1 MIPKLAKGVK
11 MDGERIIKLSGQGS
25 VYIRCI
31 DPLEDEDKDEEDE
44 QLMSPTFSQ
53 LSDDLSNNPVV
64 TMSSPLQQPISQPQ
78 PLDQAD
84 PLFSVPVELPVQV
97 PPFID
102 LWSDQST
109 HNNCDVVIS
118 NVVPTSPTCSDEVP
132 TKIIRVHR
140 FLIREDMIEIFL
152 DPSILK
158 FNLNAIIINQHG
170 IEEAGQGNGVLR
182 EVFSLFWK
190 DCYESHMLGECER
203 VPYIRHD
210 FDRKKWEAVGR
221 ILVKGYTDCQYFPL
235 KISKAFFTGCL
246 FGEGSVTSM
255 MLQDSFKHY
264 VSKSEASVIE
274 GCLSDSIQGD
284 NAELLDFL
292 SAFDCKRRVTQDNL
306 VEIIRELAHKEIIQ
320 KPQYVADCWG
330 PIVSHLKLY
339 FPDMF
344 SLHELY
350 SSILPTNVKVISLL
364 KATPLTAAE
373 GETLAHLKRF
383 IRGLDESKL
392 ATFLRF
398 TTASDVLV
406 TDTLTISFTNN
417 EGFQRR
423 PVAHT
428 CSYTLELPSTYS
440 SFCEFR
446 EEFMAVLN
454 AHNWEMTIV

>member
-1 MIPKLAKGVK
+1 MIPKLAKGVR

-44 QLMSPTFSQ
+44 QLTSPTFSQ

-84 PLFSVPVELPVQV
+84 PLFSVPVELPVEV

-118 NVVPTSPTCSDEVP
+118 NFVPTSPTCSDEVP

-140 FLIREDMIEIFL
+140 SLIREDMIEVFL

-182 EVFSLFWK
+182 EVFPLFWK

-210 FDRKKWEAVGR
+210 FDRKKWEAVGT

-246 FGEGSVTSM
+246 FGEGSVM

-284 NAELLDFL
+284 NVELLDFL

-306 VEIIRELAHKEIIQ
+306 EETIRELAHKEIIQ

-364 KATPLTAAE
+364 KAKPLTAAE

-454 AHNWEMTIV
+454 ADNWEMTIV

>member
-1 MIPKLAKGVK
+1 
-11 MDGERIIKLSGQGS
+11 
-25 VYIRCI
+25 
-31 DPLEDEDKDEEDE
+31 
-44 QLMSPTFSQ
+44 
-53 LSDDLSNNPVV
+53 
-64 TMSSPLQQPISQPQ
+64 
-78 PLDQAD
+78 
-84 PLFSVPVELPVQV
+84 
-97 PPFID
+97 
-102 LWSDQST
+102 
-109 HNNCDVVIS
+109 
-118 NVVPTSPTCSDEVP
+118 
-132 TKIIRVHR
+132 
-140 FLIREDMIEIFL
+140 
-152 DPSILK
+152 
-158 FNLNAIIINQHG
+158 
-170 IEEAGQGNGVLR
+170 
-182 EVFSLFWK
+182 
-190 DCYESHMLGECER
+190 
-203 VPYIRHD
+203 
-210 FDRKKWEAVGR
+210 
-221 ILVKGYTDCQYFPL
+221 
-235 KISKAFFTGCL
+235 
-246 FGEGSVTSM
+246 M

-364 KATPLTAAE
+364 KAKPLTAAE

-428 CSYTLELPSTYS
+428 CSYTLEIPSTYS

-454 AHNWEMTIV
+454 ADNWEMTIV